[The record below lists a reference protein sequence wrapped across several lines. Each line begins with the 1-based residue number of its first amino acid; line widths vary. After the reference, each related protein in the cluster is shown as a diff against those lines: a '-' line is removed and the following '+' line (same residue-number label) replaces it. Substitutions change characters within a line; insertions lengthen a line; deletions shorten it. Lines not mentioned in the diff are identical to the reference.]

1 MKTKVMILALII
13 MLGIYSISFSQ
24 DDSGLVVNEIQMSA
38 SVEDRLPRGAASS
51 FSPGIER
58 VYCFTKLKNSG
69 ESSKVI
75 HVWYYKDKEMARVEL
90 AVRAAT
96 WRTWS
101 SKRILPSWTGEWR
114 VDVVSPVGNVLSSIS
129 FEIK

>member
-1 MKTKVMILALII
+1 MKTKI
-13 MLGIYSISFSQ
+13 MFLTVIMVLCIYCFSIAQ
-24 DDSGLVVNEIQMSA
+24 DGPGLVGDEIQISA
-38 SVEDRLPRGAASS
+38 SIEDRIPRGVDSS
-51 FSPGIER
+51 FSAGIER

-69 ESSKVI
+69 ESNSVI
-75 HVWYYKDKEMARVEL
+75 HVWYYKDKEMAGVEL

-114 VDVVSPVGNVLSSIS
+114 VDVLSPDGSVLSTKS
-129 FEIK
+129 FEVK

>member
-1 MKTKVMILALII
+1 MKTKIIFLTLVMV
-13 MLGIYSISFSQ
+13 LGIYCFSSAQ
-24 DDSGLVVNEIQMSA
+24 DDSGLVVDEIQICA
-38 SVEDRLPRGAASS
+38 SVEGRTPQGTALS
-51 FSPGIER
+51 FSADIER

-75 HVWYYKDKEMARVEL
+75 HAWYYKDKEMARVEL
-90 AVRAAT
+90 SVRAAT

-114 VDVVSPVGNVLSSIS
+114 VDVLSPDGNVLSSKS

>member
-1 MKTKVMILALII
+1 MKTKIILLTVII
-13 MLGIYSISFSQ
+13 VVGICGISFSQ
-24 DDSGLVVNEIQMSA
+24 DDSGLVVDEIQVSA
-38 SVEDRLPRGAASS
+38 AIEDRMPQLTASS
-51 FSPGIER
+51 FSADIER

-69 ESSKVI
+69 EISRVI
-75 HVWYYKDKEMARVEL
+75 HAWYYKDKEMARVEL

-114 VDVVSPVGNVLSSIS
+114 VDVLSPDGKVLSSKS

>member
-1 MKTKVMILALII
+1 MKTKIIILTVII
-13 MLGIYSISFSQ
+13 VLGIYTISFSQ
-24 DDSGLVVNEIQMSA
+24 DDPGLVVDEIQISA
-38 SVEDRLPRGAASS
+38 SIEDRMPQLTASS
-51 FSPGIER
+51 FSADIER
-58 VYCFTKLKNSG
+58 VYCFTKLKKSG
-69 ESSKVI
+69 ENSKVI

-101 SKRILPSWTGEWR
+101 SKKILPSWTGEWR
-114 VDVVSPVGNVLSSIS
+114 VDVLSPEGNVLSSKS

>member
-1 MKTKVMILALII
+1 MKTKI
-13 MLGIYSISFSQ
+13 MLLTLAMVLGVYGVSFSQ
-24 DDSGLVVNEIQMSA
+24 AGSGLVVDEIQICS
-38 SVEDRLPRGAASS
+38 SVEGRIPQGADSIFAAD
-51 FSPGIER
+51 IER

-69 ESSKVI
+69 GNSNVT
-75 HVWYYKDKEMARVEL
+75 HVWYYKDKEMSRVKL

-101 SKRILPSWTGEWR
+101 YKTILPSWTGEWR
-114 VDVVSPVGNVLSSIS
+114 VDVLSQDGNVLSSKS

>member
-1 MKTKVMILALII
+1 MKTKII
-13 MLGIYSISFSQ
+13 FLTVIMVLSIYCFSFAQ
-24 DDSGLVVNEIQMSA
+24 DGSGLTVDEIQVSA
-38 SVEDRLPRGAASS
+38 SVEDRIPRGVDSAFSS
-51 FSPGIER
+51 DIER

-69 ESSKVI
+69 EIRRVI
-75 HVWYYKDKEMARVEL
+75 HAWYYKDKEMARVEL

-114 VDVVSPVGNVLSSIS
+114 VDVLSPDGNVLSSKS